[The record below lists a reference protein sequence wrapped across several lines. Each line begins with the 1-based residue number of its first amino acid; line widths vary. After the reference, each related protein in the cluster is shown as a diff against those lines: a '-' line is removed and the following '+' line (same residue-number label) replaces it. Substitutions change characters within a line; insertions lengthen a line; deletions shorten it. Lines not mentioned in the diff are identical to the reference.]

1 MEWLLIL
8 GSVASIVSVLA
19 VLLGFARRRESIT
32 ERGFK
37 MLFSLVIMFGLAGV
51 GAIVMAVSPDNTSLQ
66 FVGGGVAALGAFGA
80 VAAALMIVNSAHEDG
95 RP

>member
-1 MEWLLIL
+1 MEWLFIL

-51 GAIVMAVSPDNTSLQ
+51 GAIVMAVSPGNPSNQ
-66 FVGGGVAALGAFGA
+66 AVGGVLAVFGAFGA
-80 VAAALMIVNSAHEDG
+80 VALAVMIVNSAHEDG
-95 RP
+95 GR